1 MTPPERIFIDMSDNL
16 LLLELIKASSPT
28 DSRDELKNAFSE
40 LSFKSVFDITRLTE
54 AQFIHTLGLGAETK
68 VDARQVYD
76 NAQCLAAQVSHL
88 YREQQLSS
96 GKKQLLSHSQGIR
109 PIEDEGPTYT
119 NLFRENWDEFCK
131 VGAVAA
137 IDSPAAYLRALYRF
151 AQQLET
157 SATRSEVKPVTGTET
172 TSDTSHRILLETRR
186 PDLGALLINQ
196 QSTFSQKPML
206 TIVNDILST
215 NIKNALKNTND
226 KDKLIH
232 SLLAERRYPFILP
245 YNIYHH
251 QCLLG
256 LSGDKPALGELN
268 YLISKQLPITGK
280 ANNHYGQVQ
289 TPPHEA
295 QRLLSGLSPE
305 QQKLLLEPTLK
316 ATNFTKE
323 YWKKTFGIETEPT
336 SYNLKFFMER
346 TGLKAE
352 HIEPLLAQGSQA
364 PRRSPNYRPGNA
376 KPNEY
381 GARYINGPA
390 SYRYETKP
398 ENHVTL
404 EKDNRGNEQKVTC
417 ITLLQL
423 DNLQRMIRLQRWL
436 DIPFTELDTL
446 ISSAIDSEGDLNPN
460 KKISVNTLRALGVF
474 RDLNRRYAIKPEEFG
489 ALLHELSPYST
500 GDRVSLFDQVFNS
513 TQVSDTALVLDEQSF
528 TVPPPDTASKK
539 TLQRLSASLGVPL
552 TEDALLGVLKH
563 TQEVLGTPLKRDLHT
578 LSSVYR
584 QTRIARM
591 FGLSV
596 ADSWA
601 MAKLLGADDFCRTLV
616 DGTLKRDLLSI
627 RMTAKGASGTE
638 DSLTLTLHVDQRN
651 PSHLLKYSTLKYQGK
666 PFIHNDSS
674 FYLYIMNDTHSIS
687 IGLPRITPG
696 QKIDLTDIEVTGTL
710 IKQLTDPAAP
720 PWTIFLYEEKDQEI
734 ASTQGFGVDHKR
746 WTLYK
751 TDILT
756 VLTQMDWAVSWLA
769 TSNFDFP
776 KLLRLL
782 TPVPT
787 EGHSLL
793 GFQQR
798 LDTFRVQT
806 KNRVL
811 SEPRIATLML
821 PKTEIKE
828 TTDNNTSTK
837 TVIKPS
843 INWHDKLLEEKLID
857 SRGLVNNLV
866 RSVSDDVAALLDAN
880 LLKLINPLSL
890 DLDPDKNKEL
900 KDDCKNKLKDLLM
913 EVHDR
918 QLHLVEELL
927 QETSQLPMN
936 CTRAVLLWAGLSPH
950 KILESALDTEHPT
963 RLAALLEPAM
973 RYAEASITLHLS
985 NSALQVFLQN
995 PLWLDNTELSHSTLS
1010 LTLRSLYLFDRFNH
1024 FLSQYRCPEEA
1035 LLGYLRFANKS
1046 SSSETEINN
1055 ALTQLLGWTA
1065 SEVSALTATLTPK
1078 YAHTMQHVDWIMRCH
1093 ATCKSTGLTADA
1105 LLKATALTTAH
1116 SADDWR
1122 MVGEAVIAASH

>member
-1 MTPPERIFIDMSDNL
+1 MSDNL

-28 DSRDELKNAFSE
+28 DSRDELKNAFSK

-76 NAQCLAAQVSHL
+76 NAQCLAAQISHL

-109 PIEDEGPTYT
+109 AIEDEGPTYT

-186 PDLGALLINQ
+186 PDLGALLIDQ

-226 KDKLIH
+226 KDKSIH

-305 QQKLLLEPTLK
+305 QQKLLLEPTL
-316 ATNFTKE
+316 AAINFTPQ

-364 PRRSPNYRPGNA
+364 PRRSPNYRPGNAKSNENA

-460 KKISVNTLRALGVF
+460 KKISVSTLRALGVF

-616 DGTLKRDLLSI
+616 NGTLKRDLLSI
-627 RMTAKGASGTE
+627 RMTAQGTE
-638 DSLTLTLHVDQRN
+638 RRLTLNLHVDRHA
-651 PSHLLKYSTLKYQGK
+651 PTTLLEGSTLEYEGK
-666 PFIHNDSS
+666 PFTHNDSV
-674 FYLYIMNDTHSIS
+674 FYLTIRHSKHSIRVNYS
-687 IGLPRITPG
+687 LSPITPG
-696 QKIDLTDIEVTGTL
+696 QTLSLKGMVLGGSSIESLTDWHIY
-710 IKQLTDPAAP
+710 
-720 PWTIFLYEEKDQEI
+720 PWKLELREYKGERHVDIWQFTI
-734 ASTQGFGVDHKR
+734 DHKQPVSG
-746 WTLYK
+746 

-866 RSVSDDVAALLDAN
+866 RSVSDDVAALLDEN

-973 RYAEASITLHLS
+973 RHAEASITLHLS

-1010 LTLRSLYLFDRFNH
+1010 LTLRSLYLLDRFNH
-1024 FLSQYRCPEEA
+1024 LLSNFQRPEEA

>member
-1 MTPPERIFIDMSDNL
+1 MSDNL

-28 DSRDELKNAFSE
+28 DSGAELKDAFSK
-40 LSFKSVFDITRLTE
+40 LTFKSIFDITRLTE
-54 AQFIHTLGLGAETK
+54 AQFIQKLGLGAETK

-76 NAQCLAAQVSHL
+76 NAQCLAAQISHL
-88 YREQQLSS
+88 YREHQLSS

-109 PIEDEGPTYT
+109 AIEDEGPTYT

-131 VGAVAA
+131 SGAVAA

-157 SATRSEVKPVTGTET
+157 SATRSEVKPATGTET
-172 TSDTSHRILLETRR
+172 TSDTSHRILLEARR
-186 PDLGALLINQ
+186 PDLGALLIDQ

-226 KDKLIH
+226 KDKSIH
-232 SLLAERRYPFILP
+232 SLLAQRRYPFILP

-289 TPPHEA
+289 TPPYEA

-305 QQKLLLEPTLK
+305 QQQLLLEPTLG
-316 ATNFTKE
+316 AINVTTE
-323 YWKKTFGIETEPT
+323 YWKKTFGIETAPT

-376 KPNEY
+376 KPKPKPKPNEY

-390 SYRYETKP
+390 SYRYETKS

-446 ISSAIDSEGDLNPN
+446 ISSAIDSEGNLNPN
-460 KKISVNTLRALGVF
+460 KKINVNTLRALGVF

-513 TQVSDTALVLDEQSF
+513 TQVSDTAFVLDEQSF
-528 TVPPPDTASKK
+528 TVPQPDTASKK

-563 TQEVLGTPLKRDLHT
+563 TQEMLGTPLKRDLRT

-601 MAKLLGADDFCRTLV
+601 MAKLLGEEDFCQTLV
-616 DGTLKRDLLSI
+616 NGTLNLLNI
-627 RMTAKGASGTE
+627 RMTAQGTQGTQG
-638 DSLTLTLHVDQRN
+638 SLTLNLHVDRHA
-651 PSHLLKYSTLKYQGK
+651 PTTLLEGSTLEYKGK
-666 PFIHNDSS
+666 PFIHNDSV
-674 FYLYIMNDTHSIS
+674 FYLTIQYSEHVIRVNFS
-687 IGLPRITPG
+687 LPSITPG
-696 QKIDLTDIEVTGTL
+696 QKLNLKGRVLSGPSIELLTDWRIH
-710 IKQLTDPAAP
+710 
-720 PWTIFLYEEKDQEI
+720 PWKLELREQNRERHVGIRQFTI
-734 ASTQGFGVDHKR
+734 DHKQP
-746 WTLYK
+746 TVPE

-756 VLTQMDWAVSWLA
+756 VLMQMDWAVSWLA

-782 TPVPT
+782 TPAPT

-798 LDTFRVQT
+798 LDTFRAQT

-811 SEPRIATLML
+811 SEPKITTLML

-828 TTDNNTSTK
+828 TTDSNTSTN

-843 INWHDKLLEEKLID
+843 INWHDKLLKEKLID
-857 SRGLVNNLV
+857 SQGLVNNLV
-866 RSVSDDVAALLDAN
+866 RSVSDDVAALLDEK

-890 DLDPDKNKEL
+890 DLDPDKNNEL

-973 RYAEASITLHLS
+973 RHAEASVTLHLS
-985 NSALQVFLQN
+985 NSALQVFL
-995 PLWLDNTELSHSTLS
+995 PTPSWLDNTEPSQSTLS

-1024 FLSQYRCPEEA
+1024 FLSHYRCPEEA
-1035 LLGYLRFANKS
+1035 LLGYLRLANAPS
-1046 SSSETEINN
+1046 SSATAINN
-1055 ALTQLLGWTA
+1055 ILAQLLGWTA
-1065 SEVSALTATLTPK
+1065 SEVSALTSTLTPK
-1078 YAHTMQHVDWIMRCH
+1078 YAKTMQHVDWIMRCH
-1093 ATCKSTGLTADA
+1093 TTCKSTGLTADT
-1105 LLKATALTTAH
+1105 LLRATALTTGH
-1116 SADDWR
+1116 SADDWK